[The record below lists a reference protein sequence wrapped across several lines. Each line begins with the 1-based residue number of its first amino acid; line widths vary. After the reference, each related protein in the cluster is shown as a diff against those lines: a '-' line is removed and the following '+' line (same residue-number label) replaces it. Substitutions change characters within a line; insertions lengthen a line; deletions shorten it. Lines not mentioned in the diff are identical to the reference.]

1 MRLLTR
7 YLLSPYFFT
16 FFALLGIP
24 SLQGQTV
31 IPAGLGAMSV
41 TQPSRTTAILTG
53 QLLSTGGQNPTVKI
67 LWGDEDGE
75 QVGMSWD
82 NNVTV
87 STNQA
92 VGSFS
97 TTIDIPNLE
106 KVYYFRAVA
115 SNAGGTVVSNKVGVF
130 VPSAPVGVANLQGRW
145 ASTEEMPKIPRAKP
159 GMVQRKDF

>member
-1 MRLLTR
+1 MRLLSS
-7 YLLSPYFFT
+7 YLPSTYFFT

-24 SLQGQTV
+24 SIQGQTV
-31 IPAGLGAMSV
+31 VPAGLGQMSV

-67 LWGDEDGE
+67 RWGDEDRGAA
-75 QVGMSWD
+75 VTPSNAWD
-82 NNVTV
+82 NEVTV

-97 TTIDIPNLE
+97 TTITIPNLE

-115 SNAGGTVVSNKVGVF
+115 SNGGGTVVSNKVGVLYPLHPW
-130 VPSAPVGVANLQGRW
+130 VLPICRVAG
-145 ASTEEMPKIPRAKP
+145 ASTEEMPTTPLGKLDT
-159 GMVQRKDF
+159 V